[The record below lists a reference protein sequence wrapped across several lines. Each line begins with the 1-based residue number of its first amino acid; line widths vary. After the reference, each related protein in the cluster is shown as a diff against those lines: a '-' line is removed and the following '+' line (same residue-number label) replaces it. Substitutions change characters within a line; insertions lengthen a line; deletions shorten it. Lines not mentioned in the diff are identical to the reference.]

1 MLNKVF
7 LIGRLTRDPEIRF
20 LPSGSQVTSFTLAV
34 NRSYRVNN
42 EWKEETYFFD
52 IEAFGSLAER
62 LGKQL
67 NKGTQILVE
76 GQLRQDRW
84 ETASGEKRTK
94 VKVVAEKVNIIS
106 GKTSEKPV
114 EKEEEPELDITTEP
128 EDFSSDEDV
137 PF

>member
-20 LPSGSQVTSFTLAV
+20 LPSGSQVTSFTIAV
-34 NRSYRVNN
+34 NRPYRVNN

-52 IEAFGSLAER
+52 VESFGMLAER

-67 NKGTQILVE
+67 NKGAQILIE

-94 VKVVAEKVNIIS
+94 IKVVADKVNIIS
-106 GKTSEKPV
+106 GKTQEKPV
-114 EKEEEPELDITTEP
+114 EREEEPDLDITTEP